1 MCEALSNLVN
11 FWVRVPSFDVS
22 FRSRF
27 VFAVRRSRVHVRVF
41 KCLLYYLSFF
51 FMVNRHFTPTLPPMP
66 SGEGRRRSIG
76 ASPSTTPSS
85 PPSRK
90 ALGGGGGEP
99 PRRGAW
105 EFARC
110 YLILTYL
117 ISAPTHIIFSKHII
131 SNLFISSHSISR
143 HYNFPM
149 LRWLCLE

>member
-22 FRSRF
+22 FRSRL

-51 FMVNRHFTPTLPPMP
+51 FMNKRHFIPPYPLSLPE
-66 SGEGRRRSIG
+66 GGRRRSIG

-90 ALGGGGGEP
+90 AWGGRENLLEGE
-99 PRRGAW
+99 R
-105 EFARC
+105 EN
-110 YLILTYL
+110 LHVIILSKL
-117 ISAPTHIIFSKHII
+117 ISHLHQLISSSEII
-131 SNLFISSHSISR
+131 SSQ
-143 HYNFPM
+143 NFLYHRM
-149 LRWLCLE
+149 WLKQQK